1 MTEQDALE
9 EEKKAQEAQ
18 MEEIEQKKMEDEK
31 TERKEKML
39 GTIKMFIKGM
49 IQSEEQYIRFKE
61 MEEEDNKKLMQL
73 VQLDLQVSKKRGI
86 GYIKGQGP
94 IKVNMNDDVVSKLE
108 EDLEELD
115 GPEEINLENA

>member
-39 GTIKMFIKGM
+39 GSIKTFIKGM

-61 MEEEDNKKLMQL
+61 MEEEDNKKLM
-73 VQLDLQVSKKRGI
+73 
-86 GYIKGQGP
+86 
-94 IKVNMNDDVVSKLE
+94 
-108 EDLEELD
+108 
-115 GPEEINLENA
+115 

>member
-9 EEKKAQEAQ
+9 EEKKGQEAQ

-39 GTIKMFIKGM
+39 GSIKTFIKGM

-61 MEEEDNKKLMQL
+61 MEEEDNKKLM
-73 VQLDLQVSKKRGI
+73 
-86 GYIKGQGP
+86 
-94 IKVNMNDDVVSKLE
+94 
-108 EDLEELD
+108 
-115 GPEEINLENA
+115 

>member
-39 GTIKMFIKGM
+39 GSIKTFIKGM